1 MRLTKAERTEVIDGA
16 LAAKFGV
23 WWTWEKPILDHSIG
37 PCNSNAFDEFEDRLS
52 ALRQRARLELE
63 ALGDNELQELQEL
76 SSASK
81 RLVEWFR
88 GLVQSEINQLKLQ
101 EPVWLMAGFGHPTA
115 RANFQHWSQVAR
127 YSLHEAL
134 MLSVGVEPE
143 LLPEHLV
150 ETPRK
155 GQSKQT
161 NPQINFLQQRRTVLK
176 GHFPRDTWDGKSLS
190 VSPGWL
196 KDLIDRIELD
206 VHPEFLAQLS
216 RRVARDR
223 GEAIEKPRRLLGS
236 ELESLLKL
244 VAGMAIEQYGYN
256 PQSSRND
263 AVRNIAD
270 DLDQLGIGL
279 DLKTIR
285 KWLKEACAMVDPE
298 NPPK

>member
-1 MRLTKAERTEVIDGA
+1 MGLTKSERAQVIDKA
-16 LAAKFGV
+16 LAAKFGK
-23 WWTWEKPILDHSIG
+23 WQTWEKPIIGHSIG
-37 PCNSNAFDEFEDRLS
+37 PCNPDAFDEFEGRLS
-52 ALRQRARLELE
+52 ALRQQARLELE

-88 GLVQSEINQLKLQ
+88 GLAQSEINQLKLH
-101 EPVWLMAGFGHPTA
+101 EPVWLAAGFGHPAA
-115 RANFQHWSQVAR
+115 RANFKHWAQVAD

-150 ETPRK
+150 EPPRK
-155 GQSKQT
+155 GQGTQS
-161 NPQINFLQQRRTVLK
+161 NPQINFLRKRRTVLK
-176 GHFPRDTWDGKSLS
+176 GHFPHSSWDGTSLS

-196 KDLIDRIELD
+196 KDLIDRIELE

-223 GEAIEKPRRLLGS
+223 GEAIEKPRQLLDS
-236 ELESLLKL
+236 ELSSLLKL
-244 VAGMAIEQYGYN
+244 VAGMAIEQYGYD
-256 PQSSRND
+256 PESSRND
-263 AVRNIAD
+263 AVPNIAD
-270 DLDQLGIGL
+270 DLDRLGIGL

-285 KWLKEACAMVDPE
+285 KWLKEASAMVDPE
-298 NPPK
+298 NLPK